1 MIAPPPRA
9 EALLEALGAEH
20 GYRDAVIGDLAE
32 EFQVRAERD
41 GERAARWWYY
51 GEAVRSVPTLARSWG
66 RSLRG
71 RDFAHLAGLAL
82 TAFVLS
88 RVVVGLIIGMA
99 YIVALRTGGATAAG
113 GMSGIVFMIIAL
125 KLALMFADALVAGFV
140 AAWLHERAPL
150 TSAFAL
156 GVLWSLLSV
165 GALGALWSF
174 GLVPTGARYTL
185 VQIGMALGGMAFT
198 IIGTTLGGVLRVITR
213 RTNAVDARLA

>member
-51 GEAVRSVPTLARSWG
+51 GEAVRSVPTLVRSWR

-71 RDFAHLAGLAL
+71 RDLAHLTGLAL

-88 RVVVGLIIGMA
+88 RVLVGLIVGMA
-99 YIVALRTGGATAAG
+99 YIGAQRTGVATAAEG
-113 GMSGIVFMIIAL
+113 ASGVVYLIMAL
-125 KLALMFADALVAGFV
+125 KLALGFADTLVAGFV
-140 AAWLHERAPL
+140 AAWLHDRAPL
-150 TSAFAL
+150 TSAFT
-156 GVLWSLLSV
+156 
-165 GALGALWSF
+165 LGALWSLL
-174 GLVPTGARYTL
+174 GVGVLATLWSLGVLPTGARYTL
-185 VQIGMALGGMAFT
+185 VQLGMSLGGMAFT
-198 IIGTTLGGVLRVITR
+198 VLGTTLGGVLRVVTTR
-213 RTNAVDARLA
+213 SHATRPV

>member
-32 EFQVRAERD
+32 EFQARAERD

-71 RDFAHLAGLAL
+71 KDLAHLAGLAL

-88 RVVVGLIIGMA
+88 RALVGFIVGMA
-99 YIVALRTGGATAAG
+99 YVVAQRTGVATGAEGA
-113 GMSGIVFMIIAL
+113 SGVVCLITAL
-125 KLALMFADALVAGFV
+125 KFVLVFADTLVAGFI

-156 GVLWSLLSV
+156 GALWSLLGV
-165 GALGALWSF
+165 GVLVALWSV
-174 GLVPTGARYTL
+174 GLLPTGTRYTL
-185 VQIGMALGGMAFT
+185 VQVGMSLGGMAFT
-198 IIGTTLGGVLRVITR
+198 VLGTTLGGVLRVVTTR
-213 RTNAVDARLA
+213 PHATRPV